1 MMDDLKARLRITYC
15 EHRNK
20 GVCLHSEA
28 PYIFVLCRADVLYCD
43 ELLKDNRC
51 PLLPLLRR
59 DKWEA
64 VRV

>member
-1 MMDDLKARLRITYC
+1 MDDLKARLRTTYC
-15 EHRNK
+15 EHRDK
-20 GVCLHSEA
+20 GVCLSSEA
-28 PYIFVLCRADVLYCD
+28 HYVFVLCRADPIYCD
-43 ELLKDNRC
+43 DLLKNSRC